1 MERIIDCKLKMNNAQ
16 LTRNIEDMFKAL
28 QNRQEEIFMSLSN
41 SQVSNHV
48 MHQTVNLRG
57 TWRNAPN
64 KFLYAIISFLPTEM
78 HLLEKVWFSK

>member
-48 MHQTVNLRG
+48 MHQTVNPRG

-64 KFLYAIISFLPTEM
+64 KLCQF
-78 HLLEKVWFSK
+78 

>member
-16 LTRNIEDMFKAL
+16 LTRSIEDMFKAL
-28 QNRQEEIFMSLSN
+28 QNRQEEIFMSFSN

-48 MHQTVNLRG
+48 MHQTVNSRG

-64 KFLYAIISFLPTEM
+64 KLCQF
-78 HLLEKVWFSK
+78 